1 MFAIYL
7 PNDLRKMNPQFSI
20 LGWTITNPSPQLVDA
35 AVTVQAFL
43 SFFLPILWTGD
54 VQYIVVPDAPRCK
67 HDAHGDVVDIRRC
80 DEDT

>member
-20 LGWTITNPSPQLVDA
+20 LGWTITNPFPPISRRRCHCVGL
-35 AVTVQAFL
+35 FK
-43 SFFLPILWTGD
+43 FFLPILWTGD